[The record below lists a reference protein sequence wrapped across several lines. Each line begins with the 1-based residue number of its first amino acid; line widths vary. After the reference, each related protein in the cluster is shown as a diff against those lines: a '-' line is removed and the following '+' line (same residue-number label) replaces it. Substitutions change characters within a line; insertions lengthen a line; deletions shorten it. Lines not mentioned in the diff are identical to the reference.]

1 MEEMEMAAAPKSNI
15 WATPHTSTEWRVYV
29 TELGDNP
36 NQHIEVVDLIR
47 TAPEGDVINLY
58 ITSCGGLCNVEDMYI
73 AAISEAK
80 ATVVTQGVG
89 EVASAAT
96 GIFLAG
102 HVRICRPGSYYMF
115 HNVQLGFGG
124 DMAHLATRA
133 DFYRKLF
140 KKKYMPLYENIM
152 TEEEISELF
161 ERSGEIYFDHEEMQA
176 RLDNEDKI
184 IQQQQQEAED
194 QEVNVEETV
203 EQSSEA
209 NEGEGGEKVSFEGVF
224 TIELDDGYSKT
235 FNIFDIKPSDF
246 NEYTL
251 EEIDEIGE
259 CFNVQ
264 LNELDW
270 EEAVETLI
278 SAIKK
283 GVNQ

>member
-1 MEEMEMAAAPKSNI
+1 MSEMEMTLPQKSNI

-29 TELGDNP
+29 TELGDSP
-36 NQHIEVVDLIR
+36 NQHVEVVDLIR
-47 TAPEGDVINLY
+47 TAPEGDIINLY
-58 ITSCGGLCNVEDMYI
+58 VTSCGGLCNVEDMYI
-73 AAISEAK
+73 AAISESK
-80 ATVVTQGVG
+80 ATVVTHGIG

-124 DMAHLATRA
+124 DMAHMVTRT

-140 KKKYMPLYENIM
+140 KKKYLPMYENIM
-152 TEEEISELF
+152 TPEEIAELF

-176 RLDNEDKI
+176 RLEQEDKI
-184 IQQQQQEAED
+184 IKKQIE
-194 QEVNVEETV
+194 VEEQEESQV
-203 EQSSEA
+203 ETAVEPSPEVTEEK
-209 NEGEGGEKVSFEGVF
+209 EGSLEGSF
-224 TIELDDGYSKT
+224 TIELDCGYTKA
-235 FNIFDIKPSDF
+235 FNIFDINPKDF

-259 CFNVQ
+259 CFGLQ
-264 LNELDW
+264 LNELNW
-270 EEAVETLI
+270 EEAIDTLI
-278 SAIKK
+278 TEIKK